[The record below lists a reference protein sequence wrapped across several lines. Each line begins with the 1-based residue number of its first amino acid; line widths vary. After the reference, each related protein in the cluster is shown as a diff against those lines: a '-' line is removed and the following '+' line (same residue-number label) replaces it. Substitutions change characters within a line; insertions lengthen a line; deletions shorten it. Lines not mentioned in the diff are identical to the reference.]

1 MKKVISI
8 LMVVVVAVLIFNVSP
23 NENDVTASDD
33 REARNERVVAVLQT
47 AWDEF
52 GLFSFGIEGD
62 DMDGVIPTIWIGM
75 DETKSEQELREY
87 LKENIDKYDLIYYD
101 IEVFKKDIQGL
112 EKEHLLR
119 LQNKEI

>member
-1 MKKVISI
+1 
-8 LMVVVVAVLIFNVSP
+8 
-23 NENDVTASDD
+23 
-33 REARNERVVAVLQT
+33 
-47 AWDEF
+47 
-52 GLFSFGIEGD
+52 
-62 DMDGVIPTIWIGM
+62 MDGVIPTIWIGM

>member
-1 MKKVISI
+1 MKKVISV
-8 LMVVVVAVLIFNVSP
+8 LMVVVAVLRFNVSP
-23 NENDVTASDD
+23 NKNHVTASDD

-62 DMDGVIPTIWIGM
+62 DMEAVIPTIWIGM
-75 DETKSEQELREY
+75 DETKNEQELRKY
-87 LKENIDKYDLIYYD
+87 LKDNIDKYDLIYYN
-101 IEVFKKDIQGL
+101 IEVFKKDIQEL
-112 EKEHLLR
+112 EKERLLR